1 MLHPGHATAEDLVLH
16 FRHGVFESGLSIKGI
31 VQISM
36 DGPNVNWKFYKQ
48 IRTQLQEE
56 YSTSL
61 INIGS
66 CGLHIVHNAFKAGV
80 TASGWIISS
89 FLTSLYYL
97 FKDCPARREDY
108 TTTTGFSVFPLK
120 FVSHRWLENVPVA
133 ERALEMVD
141 SLGIF
146 VRAVKDKSLSNP
158 GNNSFDVVDQA
169 LSDPLLTAKLHFFFK
184 VLLIN

>member
-16 FRHGVFESGLSIKGI
+16 FRHGVFESGLSIKCI

-36 DGPNVNWKFYKQ
+36 DGSNVNWKFYKQ
-48 IRTQLQEE
+48 IRIQLQEE

-97 FKDCPARREDY
+97 FKDCPA
-108 TTTTGFSVFPLK
+108 
-120 FVSHRWLENVPVA
+120 
-133 ERALEMVD
+133 
-141 SLGIF
+141 
-146 VRAVKDKSLSNP
+146 
-158 GNNSFDVVDQA
+158 
-169 LSDPLLTAKLHFFFK
+169 
-184 VLLIN
+184 

>member
-1 MLHPGHATAEDLVLH
+1 MLHPGHATAEDLGLH
-16 FRHGVFESGLSIKGI
+16 FRHGVFESGLSII
-31 VQISM
+31 
-36 DGPNVNWKFYKQ
+36 NWKFYKQ

-97 FKDCPARREDY
+97 FNDLPARREDF
-108 TTTTGFSVFPLK
+108 TTTTGFPIKVWFP
-120 FVSHRWLENVPVA
+120 
-133 ERALEMVD
+133 
-141 SLGIF
+141 SLAG
-146 VRAVKDKSLSNP
+146 KCTSC
-158 GNNSFDVVDQA
+158 
-169 LSDPLLTAKLHFFFK
+169 
-184 VLLIN
+184 